1 MRDFQIVFILLSF
14 IVFCF
19 ILYLQQIYIHNGSTN
34 MQRYTAK
41 GLGSYCQYN
50 NECASNKCDK
60 ICIM

>member
-19 ILYLQQIYIHNGSTN
+19 ILYLQQIYISNGSTN

-41 GLGSYCQYN
+41 RLGTYCQYN
-50 NECASNKCDK
+50 KECASNKCDK
-60 ICIM
+60 ICII